1 MPDEA
6 LTARDRGDDPDHL
19 VAAQCGLDPVAG
31 TDVLSVDV
39 DVHERPQLAALVEE
53 QVPHRQG
60 LERAAN
66 IGRLDVEL
74 LPTARLIR
82 EQARYSNGYHSVAST
97 ESTAGR
103 WRAASIHW
111 SPSSVETK
119 TEPLFVPK

>member
-6 LTARDRGDDPDHL
+6 LTPCDRGDDPDRL
-19 VAAQCGLDPVAG
+19 VTAQCGLDPVAG

-39 DVHERPQLAALVEE
+39 DVHERPQLAAFVEE

-66 IGRLDVEL
+66 ICRLDVEL
-74 LPTARLIR
+74 LSTTRLIR
-82 EQARYSNGYHSVAST
+82 EQARDSNGYHSAAST

-103 WRAASIHW
+103 WRAASIHS